1 MPYRLQV
8 SRSWVQ
14 GQGHKSLTKY
24 MYTQAGGG
32 PLSERHFVVINSYF
46 HNLKAGEKEDLDDA
60 IEVI

>member
-1 MPYRLQV
+1 
-8 SRSWVQ
+8 
-14 GQGHKSLTKY
+14 